1 MDDLD
6 TGTTEDVLAEIS
18 QVASHLYE
26 QVKTVD
32 TLSRRIVKRMK
43 RDVYPDTP
51 LTPKPSLATWLQ
63 SKGYTDETIS
73 FETFFEL
80 FLTYCESLDYESL
93 TLVMKKEEAK
103 LFKQVEQQP
112 VSIFTVLVEIP
123 SLFH

>member
-6 TGTTEDVLAEIS
+6 TGTTEDIIAEIS
-18 QVASHLYE
+18 HVAGHLYE
-26 QVKTVD
+26 QVKEVD

-51 LTPKPSLATWLQ
+51 LTPKPALTTWLQ
-63 SKGYTDETIS
+63 SKGYTDDTIS

-80 FLTYCESLDYESL
+80 FLSYCDSLDYESL
-93 TLVMKKEEAK
+93 TLSMKKEEAR
-103 LFKQVEQQP
+103 LFKQPVEEP
-112 VSIFTVLVEIP
+112 VSLFTVLVQIP